1 MMLVYLSMI
10 EDDHSRAW
18 FASVYDQYRD
28 LLLYRARQILQDD
41 RDAEDVVHETFLVL
55 AGQPDRLGEGKDPR
69 NKAFLLAI
77 LENKAINLWRRR
89 RHLGEQA
96 TYEEEVHIPAHKGE
110 GIGLDVAIARL
121 PAEYRSVILLRYHMG
136 YTAREIARMTGK
148 KEGAVTR
155 TITRAKTRLAKEL
168 EIIQKELQS
177 I

>member
-1 MMLVYLSMI
+1 MLVYLSMI
-10 EDDHSRAW
+10 EEPRDRTW
-18 FASVYDQYRD
+18 FSSVYDQYRD
-28 LLLYRARQILQDD
+28 LMLCRARQILQND
-41 RDAEDVVHETFLVL
+41 RDAEDIVHETFLVL
-55 AGQPDRLGEGKDPR
+55 IDHLDRLDEGRDPR
-69 NKAFLLAI
+69 NKAFILAI

-89 RHLGEQA
+89 HHLGEQI
-96 TYEEEVHIPAHKGE
+96 TYEEAIHIPAHKGE
-110 GIGLDVAIARL
+110 DIGLDVAIARL

-148 KEGAVTR
+148 KEGTVTR